1 MNHTS
6 NTFRPTLPPDTAAG
20 IEARFG
26 LRVTALLNESAAAAP
41 HDVSERLR
49 VAREQALERAR
60 ASRKATAAATA
71 SAQQVVG
78 GSASGG
84 AVLGQ
89 QSGGWWFRLASVLP
103 LVLLVAGFIAID
115 DWHDHAQVTAAADVD
130 SALLAD
136 ELPPDAYSD
145 AGFIEYLKTQRE

>member
-1 MNHTS
+1 MNHSS
-6 NTFRPTLPPDTAAG
+6 NTFRPPLPQDTAAG

-60 ASRKATAAATA
+60 ASRKATAAAVA
-71 SAQQVVG
+71 PAQQVVG
-78 GSASGG
+78 GSASGS

-89 QSGGWWFRLASVLP
+89 QPGGWWFRLASVLP
-103 LVLLVAGFIAID
+103 LVLLVGGFIAID